1 MLRKE
6 RTRTEAAGTCVRSG
20 LSRVPSGRGVSGA
33 GLIWERGVVPPPP
46 SVSPEHAQTILLP
59 CCEAREVRPRV
70 ASLHLTSPHRASRVR
85 LASPHRTN
93 HAAHALALRVSPP
106 PCDPA
111 APAAWPAHG
120 PLGASAPAPGVDH
133 RELGPI
139 LPGGEGGTR
148 RAEARGLGGSAPT
161 GGGKEDAAAARV
173 GGSGGPEGSEAAGEL
188 RRRRGEGAGVG
199 PEAPGSGDLEERE
212 GLREPDLRRRYRFGR
227 EVRGVEPSLHL
238 RTSPTLI
245 AP

>member
-1 MLRKE
+1 MRKVWAQQGAE
-6 RTRTEAAGTCVRSG
+6 RKGRVRG
-20 LSRVPSGRGVSGA
+20 GAYQGA
-33 GLIWERGVVPPPP
+33 GSSTPPQPP
-46 SVSPEHAQTILLP
+46 VSPEHAQTILLS

-70 ASLHLTSPHRASRVR
+70 ASLHLTSPHRASRLR

-93 HAAHALALRVSPP
+93 HAAHARALRVSPP

-111 APAAWPAHG
+111 APDAWPAHG
-120 PLGASAPAPGVDH
+120 PLGDSAPPPGVDR

-148 RAEARGLGGSAPT
+148 RAEAPGLGGSAPT
-161 GGGKEDAAAARV
+161 GGGEEDAAAIWV
-173 GGSGGPEGSEAAGEL
+173 GGLGGPEGSEAAGEL

-199 PEAPGSGDLEERE
+199 LEAPGSGDLEERE
-212 GLREPDLRRRYRFGR
+212 GLREPDLRCRYRFGR
-227 EVRGVEPSLHL
+227 EVRGAEPSLHL
-238 RTSPTLI
+238 RTSLTLI